1 MVVQPSVESNKNWR
15 TIQCGFFGLK
25 KKRTSE
31 KKGLACRFTCEF
43 FLKNNLYPNM
53 GHLTIM

>member
-31 KKGLACRFTCEF
+31 KKALHAGLRVNF
-43 FLKNNLYPNM
+43 F
-53 GHLTIM
+53 